1 MNERI
6 KELRKSLGLTQLEF
20 GEQVGVKA
28 NTIGN
33 YEIGLRTPSD
43 AVIRAI
49 CREFNVNE
57 NWLRTGEGEMFNP
70 QDEKLA
76 AFVGSLV
83 ADDSDPFKRRMVELL
98 ADLTPEEW
106 KLLEK
111 MAERLTRSA
120 PSLWQ
125 AHFLR

>member
-1 MNERI
+1 MNIRI
-6 KELRKSLGLTQLEF
+6 AEVRKAVNLTQEKFAAQLGLSRNFLWMIEK
-20 GEQVGVKA
+20 GDRV
-28 NTIGN
+28 
-33 YEIGLRTPSD
+33 PSD
-43 AVIRAI
+43 RTIADI

-57 NWLRTGEGEMFNP
+57 NWLRTGVGEMFNP

-76 AFVGSLV
+76 AFIGSLV

-111 MAERLTRSA
+111 MAERLTKKEEGSA
-120 PSLWQ
+120 
-125 AHFLR
+125 

>member
-57 NWLRTGEGEMFNP
+57 NWLRTGDGEMFNP

-83 ADDSDPFKRRMVELL
+83 ADDSEPFKRRMVELL

-106 KLLEK
+106 KLLER
-111 MAERLTRSA
+111 MAERLTKKEEGSA
-120 PSLWQ
+120 
-125 AHFLR
+125 

>member
-6 KELRKSLGLTQLEF
+6 KDLRKSLGLTQLKF

-57 NWLRTGEGEMFNP
+57 NWLRTGDGEMFNP

-83 ADDSDPFKRRMVELL
+83 ADDSEPFKRRMVELL

-111 MAERLTRSA
+111 MAERLTKKEEGSA
-120 PSLWQ
+120 
-125 AHFLR
+125 

>member
-1 MNERI
+1 MNIRI
-6 KELRKSLGLTQLEF
+6 AEIRKAVNLTQEKFAAQLGLSRNFLWMIEK
-20 GEQVGVKA
+20 GDRV
-28 NTIGN
+28 
-33 YEIGLRTPSD
+33 PSD
-43 AVIRAI
+43 RTIADI

-83 ADDSDPFKRRMVELL
+83 ADDSEPFKRRMVELL

-111 MAERLTRSA
+111 MAERLTKKEEGSA
-120 PSLWQ
+120 
-125 AHFLR
+125 

>member
-1 MNERI
+1 MNIRI
-6 KELRKSLGLTQLEF
+6 AEVRKAVNLTQEKFAAQLGLSRNFLWMIEK
-20 GEQVGVKA
+20 GDR
-28 NTIGN
+28 I
-33 YEIGLRTPSD
+33 PSD
-43 AVIRAI
+43 RTIADI

-76 AFVGSLV
+76 AFIGSLV
-83 ADDSDPFKRRMVELL
+83 ADDSEPFKRRMVELL

-111 MAERLTRSA
+111 MAERLTKKEEGSA
-120 PSLWQ
+120 
-125 AHFLR
+125 

>member
-76 AFVGSLV
+76 AFIGSLV
-83 ADDSDPFKRRMVELL
+83 ADDSEHFKRRMVELL

-106 KLLEK
+106 KLLER
-111 MAERLTRSA
+111 MAERLTKKEEGSA
-120 PSLWQ
+120 
-125 AHFLR
+125 

>member
-57 NWLRTGEGEMFNP
+57 DWLRTGEGEMFNP

-111 MAERLTRSA
+111 MAERLTKKEEGSA
-120 PSLWQ
+120 
-125 AHFLR
+125 

>member
-111 MAERLTRSA
+111 MAERLTKKEEGSA
-120 PSLWQ
+120 
-125 AHFLR
+125 

>member
-83 ADDSDPFKRRMVELL
+83 ADDSELFKRRMVELL

-111 MAERLTRSA
+111 MAERLTKKEEGSA
-120 PSLWQ
+120 
-125 AHFLR
+125 

>member
-1 MNERI
+1 MNIRI
-6 KELRKSLGLTQLEF
+6 AEVRKAVNLTQEKFAAQLGLSRNFLWMIEK
-20 GEQVGVKA
+20 GDRV
-28 NTIGN
+28 
-33 YEIGLRTPSD
+33 PSD
-43 AVIRAI
+43 RTISDI

-57 NWLRTGEGEMFNP
+57 DWLRTGEGEMFNP

-83 ADDSDPFKRRMVELL
+83 ADDSEPFKRRMVELL

-111 MAERLTRSA
+111 MAERLTKKEEGSA
-120 PSLWQ
+120 
-125 AHFLR
+125 

>member
-57 NWLRTGEGEMFNP
+57 NWLRTGDGEMFNQ
-70 QDEKLA
+70 QDEKLT

-83 ADDSDPFKRRMVELL
+83 ADDSEPFKRRMVELL

-106 KLLEK
+106 KLLER
-111 MAERLTRSA
+111 MAERLTKKEEGSA
-120 PSLWQ
+120 
-125 AHFLR
+125 

>member
-83 ADDSDPFKRRMVELL
+83 ADDSEPFKRRMVELL

-106 KLLEK
+106 KLLER
-111 MAERLTRSA
+111 MAERLTKKEEGSA
-120 PSLWQ
+120 
-125 AHFLR
+125 

>member
-106 KLLEK
+106 KLLER
-111 MAERLTRSA
+111 MAERLTKKEEGSA
-120 PSLWQ
+120 
-125 AHFLR
+125 

>member
-1 MNERI
+1 MNVRI
-6 KELRKSLGLTQLEF
+6 AEVRKAVNLTQEKFAAQLGLSRNFLWMIEK
-20 GEQVGVKA
+20 GDRV
-28 NTIGN
+28 
-33 YEIGLRTPSD
+33 PSD
-43 AVIRAI
+43 RTIADI

-111 MAERLTRSA
+111 MAERLTKKEEGSA
-120 PSLWQ
+120 
-125 AHFLR
+125 

>member
-1 MNERI
+1 MNIRI
-6 KELRKSLGLTQLEF
+6 AEVRKAVNLTQEKFAAQLGLSRNFLWMIEK
-20 GEQVGVKA
+20 GDRV
-28 NTIGN
+28 
-33 YEIGLRTPSD
+33 PSD
-43 AVIRAI
+43 RTIADI

-76 AFVGSLV
+76 VFVGSLV
-83 ADDSDPFKRRMVELL
+83 SDDSEPFKRRMVELL

-111 MAERLTRSA
+111 MAERLTKKEEGSA
-120 PSLWQ
+120 
-125 AHFLR
+125 

>member
-1 MNERI
+1 MNGRI
-6 KELRKSLGLTQLEF
+6 KDLRKSLGLTQLEF

-57 NWLRTGEGEMFNP
+57 DWLRTGEGEMFNP

-83 ADDSDPFKRRMVELL
+83 ADDSEPFKRRMVELL
-98 ADLTPEEW
+98 ADLAPEEW

-111 MAERLTRSA
+111 MAERLTKKEEGSA
-120 PSLWQ
+120 
-125 AHFLR
+125 

>member
-1 MNERI
+1 MNIRI
-6 KELRKSLGLTQLEF
+6 AEVRKAVNLTQEKFAAQLGLSRNFLWMIEK
-20 GEQVGVKA
+20 GDRV
-28 NTIGN
+28 
-33 YEIGLRTPSD
+33 PSD
-43 AVIRAI
+43 RTIADI

-57 NWLRTGEGEMFNP
+57 DWLRTGEGEMFNP

-83 ADDSDPFKRRMVELL
+83 ADDSDRFKRRMVELL

-111 MAERLTRSA
+111 MAERLTKKEEGSA
-120 PSLWQ
+120 
-125 AHFLR
+125 

>member
-1 MNERI
+1 VNERI

-57 NWLRTGEGEMFNP
+57 DWLRTGEGEMFNP

-111 MAERLTRSA
+111 MAERLTKKEEGSA
-120 PSLWQ
+120 
-125 AHFLR
+125 

>member
-6 KELRKSLGLTQLEF
+6 KDLRKSLGLTQLEF

-83 ADDSDPFKRRMVELL
+83 ADDSDPFKLRMVELL

-111 MAERLTRSA
+111 MAERLTKKEEGSA
-120 PSLWQ
+120 
-125 AHFLR
+125 

>member
-6 KELRKSLGLTQLEF
+6 KKLRKSLGLTQLEF

-111 MAERLTRSA
+111 MAERLTKKEEGSA
-120 PSLWQ
+120 
-125 AHFLR
+125 

>member
-1 MNERI
+1 MNIRI
-6 KELRKSLGLTQLEF
+6 AEVRKAVNLTQEKFAAQLGLSRNFLWMIEK
-20 GEQVGVKA
+20 GDRV
-28 NTIGN
+28 
-33 YEIGLRTPSD
+33 PSD
-43 AVIRAI
+43 RTIADI

-83 ADDSDPFKRRMVELL
+83 AGDSDPFKRRMVELL

-111 MAERLTRSA
+111 MAERLTKKEEGSA
-120 PSLWQ
+120 
-125 AHFLR
+125 

>member
-6 KELRKSLGLTQLEF
+6 KDLRKSLGLTQLEF

-57 NWLRTGEGEMFNP
+57 NWLRTGEGEMFNS

-111 MAERLTRSA
+111 MAERLTKKEEGSA
-120 PSLWQ
+120 
-125 AHFLR
+125 

>member
-1 MNERI
+1 MKMNIRI
-6 KELRKSLGLTQLEF
+6 AEVRKAVNLTQEKFAAQLGLSRNFLWMIEK
-20 GEQVGVKA
+20 GDRV
-28 NTIGN
+28 
-33 YEIGLRTPSD
+33 PSD
-43 AVIRAI
+43 RTISDI

-111 MAERLTRSA
+111 MAERLTKKEEGSA
-120 PSLWQ
+120 
-125 AHFLR
+125 

>member
-57 NWLRTGEGEMFNP
+57 NWLRTGE
-70 QDEKLA
+70 KLA

-111 MAERLTRSA
+111 MAERLTKKEEGSA
-120 PSLWQ
+120 
-125 AHFLR
+125 

>member
-1 MNERI
+1 MNIRI
-6 KELRKSLGLTQLEF
+6 AEVRKAVNLTQEKFAAQLGLSRNFLWMIEK
-20 GEQVGVKA
+20 GDRV
-28 NTIGN
+28 
-33 YEIGLRTPSD
+33 PSD
-43 AVIRAI
+43 RTIADI

-57 NWLRTGEGEMFNP
+57 DWLRTGEGEMFNP

-83 ADDSDPFKRRMVELL
+83 ADDSEPFKRRMVELL

-111 MAERLTRSA
+111 MAERLTKKEEGSA
-120 PSLWQ
+120 
-125 AHFLR
+125 

>member
-6 KELRKSLGLTQLEF
+6 KDLRKSLGLTQLEF

-111 MAERLTRSA
+111 MAERLTKKEEGSA
-120 PSLWQ
+120 
-125 AHFLR
+125 

>member
-1 MNERI
+1 MNIRI
-6 KELRKSLGLTQLEF
+6 AEVRKAVNLTQEKFAAQLGLSRNFLWMIEK
-20 GEQVGVKA
+20 GDRV
-28 NTIGN
+28 
-33 YEIGLRTPSD
+33 PSD
-43 AVIRAI
+43 RTIADI

-57 NWLRTGEGEMFNP
+57 DWLRTGVGEMFNP

-111 MAERLTRSA
+111 MAERLTKKEEGSA
-120 PSLWQ
+120 
-125 AHFLR
+125 

>member
-1 MNERI
+1 MNIRI
-6 KELRKSLGLTQLEF
+6 AEVRKAVNLTQEKFAAQLGLSRNFLWMIEK
-20 GEQVGVKA
+20 GDRV
-28 NTIGN
+28 
-33 YEIGLRTPSD
+33 PSD
-43 AVIRAI
+43 RTIADI

-57 NWLRTGEGEMFNP
+57 NWLRTGVGEMFNP

-83 ADDSDPFKRRMVELL
+83 ADDSEPFKRRMVELL

-111 MAERLTRSA
+111 MAERLTKKEEGSA
-120 PSLWQ
+120 
-125 AHFLR
+125 

>member
-6 KELRKSLGLTQLEF
+6 KDLRKSLGLTQLEF

-57 NWLRTGEGEMFNP
+57 DWLRTGEGEMFNP

-111 MAERLTRSA
+111 MAERLTKKEEGSA
-120 PSLWQ
+120 
-125 AHFLR
+125 

>member
-1 MNERI
+1 MNIRI
-6 KELRKSLGLTQLEF
+6 AEVRKAVNLTQEKFAAQLGLSRNFLWMIEK
-20 GEQVGVKA
+20 GDRV
-28 NTIGN
+28 
-33 YEIGLRTPSD
+33 PSD
-43 AVIRAI
+43 RTIADI

-83 ADDSDPFKRRMVELL
+83 ADDSEPFKRRMVELL
-98 ADLTPEEW
+98 SDLTPEEW

-111 MAERLTRSA
+111 MAERLTKKEEGSA
-120 PSLWQ
+120 
-125 AHFLR
+125 

>member
-6 KELRKSLGLTQLEF
+6 KDLRKSLGLTQLEF

-57 NWLRTGEGEMFNP
+57 DWLRTGDGEMFNP

-111 MAERLTRSA
+111 MAERLTKKEEGSA
-120 PSLWQ
+120 
-125 AHFLR
+125 

>member
-1 MNERI
+1 MNIRI
-6 KELRKSLGLTQLEF
+6 AEVRKAVNLTQEKFAAQLGLSRNFLWMIEK
-20 GEQVGVKA
+20 GDRV
-28 NTIGN
+28 
-33 YEIGLRTPSD
+33 PSD
-43 AVIRAI
+43 RTIADI

-76 AFVGSLV
+76 AFIGSLV
-83 ADDSDPFKRRMVELL
+83 ADDSEPFKRRMVELL

-111 MAERLTRSA
+111 MAERLTKKEEGSA
-120 PSLWQ
+120 
-125 AHFLR
+125 

>member
-76 AFVGSLV
+76 AFIGSLV
-83 ADDSDPFKRRMVELL
+83 ADDSEPFKRRMVELL

-106 KLLEK
+106 KLLVK
-111 MAERLTRSA
+111 MAERLTKKEEGSA
-120 PSLWQ
+120 
-125 AHFLR
+125 

>member
-6 KELRKSLGLTQLEF
+6 KDLRKSLGLTQLEF

-83 ADDSDPFKRRMVELL
+83 ADDSEPFKRRMVELL

-106 KLLEK
+106 KLLER
-111 MAERLTRSA
+111 MAERLTKKEEGSA
-120 PSLWQ
+120 
-125 AHFLR
+125 

>member
-1 MNERI
+1 MNIRI
-6 KELRKSLGLTQLEF
+6 AEVRKAVNLTQEKFAAQLGLSRNFLWMIEK
-20 GEQVGVKA
+20 GDRV
-28 NTIGN
+28 
-33 YEIGLRTPSD
+33 PSD
-43 AVIRAI
+43 RTIADI

-57 NWLRTGEGEMFNP
+57 IWLRTGEGEMFNP

-111 MAERLTRSA
+111 MAERLTKKEEGSA
-120 PSLWQ
+120 
-125 AHFLR
+125 